1 MNLLEKDLAYIWHPF
16 TQMKDYDVNPSIVIT
31 KAKGIKLFDDKGSWY
46 YDTISSWWC
55 NLHGHRHPRII
66 KAIKKQL
73 AKFDHVLF
81 AGFTHKPAIQL
92 AEALIELNHNDLQ
105 KVFFSDNGSTAV
117 EVALKLSFQY
127 WHNIG
132 NKEKRLFLAFDHAYH
147 GDTVG
152 AMSVSGPSI
161 FNEVFQEIMIKTIKI
176 PTPNCV
182 HCSENL
188 KPNDCQVKCI
198 YHLEKVLKDQ
208 HQQISAFILE
218 PLLLAAGGM
227 IMYPPEYLEIAAKLC
242 KKYQVH
248 LILDEVATGFGRTGK
263 MFAYQNTSIEPDF
276 LCLSKGLTN
285 GTLPL
290 AATLTTNQI
299 YQAFFADYKEQKTF
313 YHGHTFTANPIAV
326 SVALANLEI
335 FKKEKTLAKVK
346 EIEKIFAL
354 ELSEFQKFSIVGDVR
369 HLGSV
374 AAFELVKDK
383 SKNLLF
389 DFEERI
395 GLKIYLQGLKYGL
408 ILRPLGNV
416 VYLFLPLATTKKQVC
431 DILKRLKKVFLTF
444 NFEL

>member
-92 AEALIELNHNDLQ
+92 AEALIELNHNNLQ
-105 KVFFSDNGSTAV
+105 KIFFSDNGSTAV

-127 WHNIG
+127 WQNIS

-152 AMSVSGPSI
+152 AMSVSGPSV

-176 PTPNCV
+176 PTPNCT
-182 HCSENL
+182 HCLENL
-188 KPNDCQVKCI
+188 KPNDCQAKCI
-198 YHLEKVLKDQ
+198 YHLEKVLKEQ

-227 IMYPPEYLEIAAKLC
+227 IMYPPEYLELAAKLC

-263 MFAYQNTSIEPDF
+263 MFAYQHTTIEPDF

-326 SVALANLEI
+326 SVALSNLEI

-383 SKNLLF
+383 SKNIPF
-389 DFEERI
+389 DFEERM

-416 VYLFLPLATTKKQVC
+416 VYLFLPLATTKKQVY
-431 DILKRLKKVFLTF
+431 DILSRLKKVFLTF